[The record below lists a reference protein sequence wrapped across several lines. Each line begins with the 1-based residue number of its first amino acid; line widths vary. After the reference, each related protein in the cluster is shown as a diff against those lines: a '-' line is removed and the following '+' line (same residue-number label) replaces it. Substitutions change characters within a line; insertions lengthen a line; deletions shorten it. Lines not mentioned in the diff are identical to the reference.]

1 MGNAAISTFFTT
13 NLMKRNLLLLT
24 VMMIALSCALPAQA
38 QTAKRLF
45 NGTNFDGWEFKAG
58 NRQNVWTVGRLAG
71 NTVEESATTMVAIPL
86 RGGAPGAPTAARAG
100 TPAAQAPMATG
111 VMINP
116 TATAGDPNGSP
127 RGVDIYTTE
136 KFGDCTVKVE
146 FLILRGGNS
155 GVYLMGEYEVQIA
168 DSFGRPANRPLGQGD
183 MGAVYS
189 AAAPT
194 RNAAGAPGTWQSF
207 VIEFVAPKFDADGN
221 KTANGLFKKITL
233 NGIVV
238 QENVEVQGPTGGG
251 LTMKEAP
258 TGPLMFQGDH
268 GPVAFRNVEIIL
280 P

>member
-1 MGNAAISTFFTT
+1 
-13 NLMKRNLLLLT
+13 MKRNLFLLT
-24 VMMIALSCALPAQA
+24 VMMIALSSAHVAQG
-38 QTAKRLF
+38 QTTKRLF
-45 NGTNFDGWEFKAG
+45 NGTNLDGWEFKAG

-71 NTVEESATTMVAIPL
+71 NTVAESATTMVALPS
-86 RGGAPGAPTAARAG
+86 RGGGGPGGAGAPGGAMP
-100 TPAAQAPMATG
+100 TG

-116 TATAGDPNGSP
+116 TATAGNPAGPP

-207 VIEFVAPKFDADGN
+207 EIEFVAPKFDAAGN
-221 KTANGLFKKITL
+221 KTANALFKKIVL
-233 NGIVV
+233 NGITVL
-238 QENVEVQGPTGGG
+238 ENVEAAGPTGGG
-251 LTMKEAP
+251 LTMREAA